1 VAESQRPRLS
11 TFLNT
16 FFEILE
22 KVEGVVGRNSG
33 DRAMTLS
40 AINALTQS

>member
-11 TFLNT
+11 TFLNI
-16 FFEILE
+16 FFEIIE
-22 KVEGVVGRNSG
+22 KVEGVVSKNSG
-33 DRAMTLS
+33 DQAMTLS